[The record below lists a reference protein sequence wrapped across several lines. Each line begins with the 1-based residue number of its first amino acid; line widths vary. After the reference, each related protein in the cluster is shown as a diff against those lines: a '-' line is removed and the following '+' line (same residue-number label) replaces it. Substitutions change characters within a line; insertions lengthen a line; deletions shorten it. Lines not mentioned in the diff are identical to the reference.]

1 MDSFFIRPYEILET
15 QNIAQPKD
23 GFNLVYLPE
32 EEWDQTETIL
42 KSEFDQIDF
51 GVHEVI
57 SEAHHPLCNG
67 ELSVLPQFNHL
78 KPGIHHLC
86 LRDVDEE
93 GKEVELHFILTPHSF
108 IFLKYTEGI
117 KSMVT
122 RWAQRGA
129 LSSPL
134 TLANLLALDLLFH
147 YQIFLDKIESN
158 LLELE
163 KDILVGPDPVHQ
175 KRILSHYQKV
185 TIIKKS
191 VSLHQTAFTRL
202 GDLVNTDDNRE
213 EELYQELREK
223 LDRFMDMVQNTQ
235 GMIESLRD
243 AYQTAVQNTTN
254 DITKLLTIFAT
265 IFLPISLLTGFFGMN
280 FVNLPLIKTT
290 YGLWVYSV
298 SSLLIVVIAFFY
310 FRHKKWLRFW
320 HKRH

>member
-1 MDSFFIRPYEILET
+1 MDNFVIRPYEIVE
-15 QNIAQPKD
+15 AQKLGKPEN
-23 GFNLVYLPE
+23 GFSLTYLPE
-32 EEWDQTETIL
+32 NNWDQIESIL
-42 KSEFDQIDF
+42 KSEFEKIDF
-51 GVHEVI
+51 GVQEII
-57 SEAHHPLCNG
+57 SEARHSLCNG
-67 ELSVLPQFNHL
+67 ELTVLPQFNHL

-86 LRDVDEE
+86 LRDIDEE
-93 GKEVELHFILTPHSF
+93 GKEVELHFILTSHSF

-117 KSMVT
+117 KAMVT

-175 KRILSHYQKV
+175 KKIISHYQKV

-191 VSLHQTAFTRL
+191 VSLHQTVFIRL
-202 GDLVNTDDNRE
+202 GDLVNTEEKRE
-213 EELYQELREK
+213 NELFQELREK
-223 LDRFMDMVQNTQ
+223 SEQFMDMVQNTQ
-235 GMIESLRD
+235 GMIENLRD

-290 YGLWVYSV
+290 YGLWVYSM